1 MEVSHSILSAEDTDV
16 LQELMNIAFG
26 KAAADLSQVM
36 DLFVVLSVPKVRVIS
51 AAEFLPYLRDAYVQR
66 SAVNVVEQAFRGPI
80 CGRAVLT
87 LPANSSQKL
96 LAALGA
102 PAPAEPGGD
111 ELDPAYDTNVLE
123 RETLMEV
130 GNIVIG
136 ACVGKLAELLDCV
149 VMYAPPAV
157 TTLQAGGAGLELL
170 TLDPSHSVIV
180 LQTLFCFNDQDASGH
195 VFLIIDDGSA
205 SWLRQALARFLA
217 SYGQG

>member
-1 MEVSHSILSAEDTDV
+1 MEPSRPILSAEDTDV

-26 KAAADLSQVM
+26 KAAADLAQVM
-36 DLFVVLSVPKVRVIS
+36 DLFVVLSVPNVRVIS
-51 AAEFLPYLRDAYVQR
+51 AAEFLPYLRAAYDQP
-66 SAVNVVEQAFRGPI
+66 SPVNVIEQAFRGPL

-87 LPANSSQKL
+87 LPAHSSHTL

-102 PAPAEPGGD
+102 SPPPAPAGA
-111 ELDPAYDTNVLE
+111 ELDPVYDTNALE

-157 TTLQAGGAGLELL
+157 STLQAGGGGLELL

-195 VFLIIDDGSA
+195 VFLIIDDDSA
-205 SWLRQALARFLA
+205 AWLRQALARFLA